1 MNAFLARLEMGSAEL
16 LCDFSEL
23 ERAKWL
29 RAGSSKMEFFYRA
42 SSGMTPRPLARIAS
56 GGEVSRVMLAVK
68 AVLGAADTID
78 TLVFDEVDAGVSGSA
93 ALCLAEVLRDLA
105 ETHQVI
111 VVTHLAQIAV
121 RAQTHYVV
129 KKTEGE
135 EGVPTTELCAIDG
148 EERVREVARMLSG
161 DESDASVA
169 HAREMIEKI
178 AR

>member
-1 MNAFLARLEMGSAEL
+1 
-16 LCDFSEL
+16 
-23 ERAKWL
+23 
-29 RAGSSKMEFFYRA
+29 
-42 SSGMTPRPLARIAS
+42 MTPRPLARIAS

-135 EGVPTTELCAIDG
+135 EGVPTTELRAIDG
-148 EERVREVARMLSG
+148 EERVREVARMRSG
-161 DESDASVA
+161 DESAASVA